1 MNPALQLSGVSKAFA
16 APVLTGIDLTVHAGE
31 ILALTGEN
39 GAGKST
45 LSKIIAGL
53 LGPDAGEMQLA
64 GEPYAPQTRSAAEA
78 RGVRMV
84 LQELSLVSTLSVA
97 ENLLLGR
104 LPARAGFVA
113 TQRLEQLARAQ
124 LERVGLTELDPSQ
137 PVSTLGIGQQQLLEI
152 ARGLGNTDSTDPA
165 DAMKVLILD
174 EPSAALSMRETATLF
189 DQIVA
194 LKRQGVAIIYISHRL
209 DELKYIADRI
219 VVLRDGQL
227 VCDEPAAQIEIE
239 ALVQAMVGKALMQ
252 EQPRAVRAKGAEVL
266 RVAGLSLDPWV
277 TNINLALYAGQ
288 IVGVAGLVGS
298 GRTQL
303 LRLIYGADRM
313 STGSVYVGGTSA
325 TARIDSPS
333 AAVAQG
339 IGLLTEDRKSECL
352 LLGQS
357 LTHNLTLADLP
368 AVSTLSWIRRKAEAA
383 VFQQWSER
391 LSIRARDGA
400 QLVDELSGG
409 NQQKVLLARW
419 LHRDC
424 RVLLLDEPT
433 RGVDVGAR
441 ADIYAELDA
450 LAAAGKALLIVS
462 SDLRELMML
471 CDRIAVLSAG
481 RLAGVFTRDAWNEE
495 VLLEAA
501 FSAYTRTTREIRTP

>member
-1 MNPALQLSGVSKAFA
+1 MSALLQLTGVCKAFA
-16 APVLTGIDLTVHAGE
+16 APVLTNIDLTLPAGE
-31 ILALTGEN
+31 VLALTGEN

-53 LGPDAGEMQLA
+53 LTADGGSMLLA
-64 GEPYAPQTRSAAEA
+64 DQPYAPTTRGRAEA
-78 RGVRMV
+78 LGVRMV
-84 LQELSLVSTLSVA
+84 LQELNLIGTLSVA
-97 ENLLLGR
+97 ENLLLGQI
-104 LPARAGFVA
+104 PARGGWVA
-113 TQRLEQLARAQ
+113 RAELARRARAQ
-124 LERVGLTELDPSQ
+124 LERVGLAGLDPDQ

-152 ARGLGNTDSTDPA
+152 ARGLGTNSSSNLR
-165 DAMKVLILD
+165 VLILD
-174 EPSAALSMRETATLF
+174 EPTAMLSARETATLF
-189 DQIVA
+189 EQIAA
-194 LKRQGVAIIYISHRL
+194 LTAQGVAVIYISHRL
-209 DELKYIADRI
+209 DELQRIADRI
-219 VVLRDGQL
+219 VVLRDGAL
-227 VCDEPAAQIEIE
+227 VYEQSEGRLDPQRI
-239 ALVQAMVGKALMQ
+239 VQAMVGKQLAAP
-252 EQPRAVRAKGAEVL
+252 EQRSARPKGPEVL
-266 RVAGLSLDPWV
+266 RVAGLSLAPWV

-313 STGSVYVGGTSA
+313 DTGNIYVGGT
-325 TARIDSPS
+325 TAVAHIDSPS

-339 IGLLTEDRKSECL
+339 IGLLTEDRKSEGL

-357 LTHNLTLADLP
+357 LTTNLTLADLA
-368 AVSTLSWIRRKAEAA
+368 AVSIAGWMRGAAETR
-383 VFQQWSER
+383 VFERWSQR
-391 LSIRARDGA
+391 LQIRARDGL
-400 QLVDELSGG
+400 QPVDELSGG

-441 ADIYAELDA
+441 ADLYVELDA
-450 LAAAGKALLIVS
+450 LAAAGKALLVVS

-481 RLAGVFTRDAWNEE
+481 HLAGVFLREAWSEE

-501 FSAYTRTTREIRTP
+501 FSAYARAEAPNP